1 MRVTK
6 LLYSRESP
14 DSCSESDSVG
24 AQNVPRLV
32 DAAFGVM
39 VDLRFCG
46 RSFLVPG
53 IQCAF

>member
-32 DAAFGVM
+32 DAAFGVT
-39 VDLRFCG
+39 DLRCDG
-46 RSFLVPG
+46 RSFSVPG
-53 IQCAF
+53 VQCAF